1 MMCRNISG
9 MRPTTLS
16 YVVNSIFKASTT
28 RRTNPSEDEGHK
40 LTSAKTKTLYIP
52 ALKLSILRGCT

>member
-1 MMCRNISG
+1 